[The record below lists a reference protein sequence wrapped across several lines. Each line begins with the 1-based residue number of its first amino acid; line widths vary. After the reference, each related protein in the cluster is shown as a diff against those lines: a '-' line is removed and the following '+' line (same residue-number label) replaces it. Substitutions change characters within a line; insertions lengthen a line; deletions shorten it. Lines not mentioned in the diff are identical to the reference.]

1 MALINLIYVLYWLD
15 NWINEGSVWTIEYI
29 SKEYIKSSIY
39 NSLSGSTY
47 TELPDELKNSMK
59 VLILKLI
66 IINAF
71 PGVILEI

>member
-15 NWINEGSVWTIEYI
+15 NWIIGSVWTIEYI

-39 NSLSGSTY
+39 NPLSGSTY

>member
-15 NWINEGSVWTIEYI
+15 NWINEGSVWKTEYI
-29 SKEYIKSSIY
+29 NKEYIRSSIY
-39 NSLSGSTY
+39 NPLSGSTY

-59 VLILKLI
+59 VLILKLT